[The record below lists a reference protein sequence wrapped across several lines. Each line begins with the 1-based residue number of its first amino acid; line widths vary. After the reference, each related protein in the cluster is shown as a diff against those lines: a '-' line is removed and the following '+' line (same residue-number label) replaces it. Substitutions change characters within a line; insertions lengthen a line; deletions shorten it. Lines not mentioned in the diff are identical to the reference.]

1 MARPP
6 TVRAFFTPEEPYP
19 VTLALLWL
27 ALAVAA
33 AAILLFSRLLVS
45 SADVI
50 ANRTGLG
57 RSFVGVMMLAT
68 ATSLPELVTGVSSIL
83 LVDQPDLAAGDAF
96 GSNLVNLVIIG
107 IIDLLWRNGPILVA
121 VGRGPIVVGFLGI
134 AVVGCTIVA
143 MLAHNATSFAETWPV
158 SPVSLALFL
167 VFLFGMFVIYRQEE
181 APQEEVSEKSGESLA
196 ARVSENTPIA
206 MLVIVGAAVVL
217 AKTGDQLAHEMGWE
231 ASFVGTQF
239 LAISTSLPEF
249 AASYAAVRI
258 GAPDLAIAN
267 LLGSNLFN
275 MGFVLFIDDVAF
287 VDGPLWTGIAG
298 IHLLTAAFAVV
309 MTVVVLAGLFAH
321 RRERREGRF
330 TWESLALIVL
340 YLAVSGLVF
349 GLA

>member
-1 MARPP
+1 MARPEW
-6 TVRAFFTPEEPYP
+6 VRAFFTPEEHCL

-27 ALAVAA
+27 ALAGGA

-50 ANRTGLG
+50 ADRTGLG
-57 RSFVGVMMLAT
+57 RSFVGVIMLAT

-121 VGRGPIVVGFLGI
+121 VGRAPIVVGSLGI

-143 MLAHNATSFAETWPV
+143 LLAHSGGAFAESWPV
-158 SPVSLALFL
+158 SPVSLMLFL
-167 VFLFGMFVIYRQEE
+167 VFLVGMFIIYRQEDS
-181 APQEEVSEKSGESLA
+181 PQEESSQGTDDTLSGA
-196 ARVSENTPIA
+196 FGKYTVA
-206 MLVIVGAAVVL
+206 MLVIVGAAVLL
-217 AKTGDQLAHEMGWE
+217 AWTGDRIAHEMGWE

-275 MGFVLFIDDVAF
+275 MGFVLVIDDVAY
-287 VDGPLWTGIAG
+287 VDGPLWSGIAG
-298 IHLLTAAFAVV
+298 IHLLTAAFAIV
-309 MTVVVLAGLFAH
+309 MTVVVLAGLLAH
-321 RRERREGRF
+321 KRQKREGRF

-340 YLAVSGLVF
+340 YAAASVLVF
-349 GLA
+349 TLA

>member
-1 MARPP
+1 M
-6 TVRAFFTPEEPYP
+6 
-19 VTLALLWL
+19 TLALLWL
-27 ALAVAA
+27 ALAGGA

-50 ANRTGLG
+50 ADRTGLG

-107 IIDLLWRNGPILVA
+107 IIDLMWRNGPILVA
-121 VGRGPIVVGFLGI
+121 VGRAPIVVGFLGI

-143 MLAHNATSFAETWPV
+143 MLAHNGGAFAESWPV
-158 SPVSLALFL
+158 SPLSLVLFL
-167 VFLFGMFVIYRQEE
+167 VFLVGMFVIYRQEDSPKE
-181 APQEEVSEKSGESLA
+181 ESSQENGETLTRA
-196 ARVSENTPIA
+196 FGKYTLA
-206 MLVIVGAAVVL
+206 MLVIVGAAVLL
-217 AKTGDQLAHEMGWE
+217 AWTGDQIAHKMGWE

-249 AASYAAVRI
+249 AASYAALRI

-275 MGFVLFIDDVAF
+275 MGFVLFIDDVAY
-287 VDGPLWTGIAG
+287 VDGPLWSGIAG

-340 YLAVSGLVF
+340 YVAASALVF

>member
-1 MARPP
+1 M
-6 TVRAFFTPEEPYP
+6 
-19 VTLALLWL
+19 TLVLLWL
-27 ALAVAA
+27 ALAGAA

-50 ANRTGLG
+50 ADRTGLG
-57 RSFVGVMMLAT
+57 RSFVGVIMLAT

-134 AVVGCTIVA
+134 AVVSCTIVA
-143 MLAHNATSFAETWPV
+143 LLAHSGGAFAESWPV
-158 SPVSLALFL
+158 SPVSLVLFL
-167 VFLFGMFVIYRQEE
+167 VFLVGMFVIYRQEE
-181 APQEEVSEKSGESLA
+181 APQEEPTGGNDETLTRAFGKYAV
-196 ARVSENTPIA
+196 A
-206 MLVIVGAAVVL
+206 MLVIVGAAVLL
-217 AKTGDQLAHEMGWE
+217 AWTGDQIAHKMGWE

-275 MGFVLFIDDVAF
+275 MGFVLFIDDVAY
-287 VDGPLWTGIAG
+287 VDGPIWSGIAG
-298 IHLLTAAFAVV
+298 IHLLTAGFAVV

-321 RRERREGRF
+321 RRQKREGRF
-330 TWESLALIVL
+330 TWESVSLIVL
-340 YLAVSGLVF
+340 YLAVSALVF

>member
-1 MARPP
+1 M
-6 TVRAFFTPEEPYP
+6 
-19 VTLALLWL
+19 TLALLWL

-181 APQEEVSEKSGESLA
+181 APQEEVSERNGETLPRA
-196 ARVSENTPIA
+196 FGKYAVA

-217 AKTGDQLAHEMGWE
+217 AKTGDRLAHEMGWE

-330 TWESLALIVL
+330 VATASSSTAERTGLRLGLGTESFEGRFTPL
-340 YLAVSGLVF
+340 YRIRSMYKK
-349 GLA
+349 

>member
-1 MARPP
+1 MARPEG
-6 TVRAFFTPEEPYP
+6 VRAFFTPEEPCL

-27 ALAVAA
+27 ALAGGA

-50 ANRTGLG
+50 ADRTGLG
-57 RSFVGVMMLAT
+57 RSFVGVIMLAT

-121 VGRGPIVVGFLGI
+121 VGRAPIVVGFLGI

-143 MLAHNATSFAETWPV
+143 LLAHSGGAFAESWPV
-158 SPVSLALFL
+158 SPVSLVLFL
-167 VFLFGMFVIYRQEE
+167 VFLVSMFVIYRQEDS
-181 APQEEVSEKSGESLA
+181 PQEESSGEYDDTLPRA
-196 ARVSENTPIA
+196 FGKYTIA
-206 MLVIVGAAVVL
+206 MLVIVGAAVLL
-217 AKTGDQLAHEMGWE
+217 AWTGDRIAHEMGWE

-249 AASYAAVRI
+249 AASYAALRI

-275 MGFVLFIDDVAF
+275 MGFVLFIDDVAY
-287 VDGPLWTGIAG
+287 VDGPLWSGIAG
-298 IHLLTAAFAVV
+298 IHLLTAAFAIV

-321 RRERREGRF
+321 RRQKKEGRF
-330 TWESLALIVL
+330 TWESLALIIL
-340 YLAVSGLVF
+340 YVAASVLVF
-349 GLA
+349 TLA

>member
-1 MARPP
+1 M
-6 TVRAFFTPEEPYP
+6 
-19 VTLALLWL
+19 TLALLWL
-27 ALAVAA
+27 ALAGGA

-50 ANRTGLG
+50 ADRTGLG
-57 RSFVGVMMLAT
+57 RSFVGVVMLAT

-107 IIDLLWRNGPILVA
+107 IIDLFWRNGPILVA
-121 VGRGPIVVGFLGI
+121 VGRAPIVVGFLGI

-143 MLAHNATSFAETWPV
+143 LLAHSGGAFAESWPV
-158 SPVSLALFL
+158 SPLSLVLFL
-167 VFLFGMFVIYRQEE
+167 VFLVGMFVIYRQEDS
-181 APQEEVSEKSGESLA
+181 PQEESSQGSDDTLPRAFGRYTV
-196 ARVSENTPIA
+196 A
-206 MLVIVGAAVVL
+206 MLVIVGAAVLL
-217 AKTGDQLAHEMGWE
+217 AWTGDQIAHKMGWE

-275 MGFVLFIDDVAF
+275 MGFVLFIDDVAY
-287 VDGPLWTGIAG
+287 VNGPLWSGEAIAG

-321 RRERREGRF
+321 KRQKREGRF

-340 YLAVSGLVF
+340 YAAASVLVF
-349 GLA
+349 SLA

>member
-1 MARPP
+1 MARPEG
-6 TVRAFFTPEEPYP
+6 VRAFFTPEEHCL

-27 ALAVAA
+27 ALAGAA

-50 ANRTGLG
+50 ADRTGLG

-181 APQEEVSEKSGESLA
+181 APQEEVSEKSGEALPRA
-196 ARVSENTPIA
+196 FGKYTVA

-217 AKTGDQLAHEMGWE
+217 AETGDRLAHEMGWE

-275 MGFVLFIDDVAF
+275 MGFVLFIDDVAYA
-287 VDGPLWTGIAG
+287 DGPLWSEIAG
-298 IHLLTAAFAVV
+298 IHLLTAGFAVV

-340 YLAVSGLVF
+340 YVAASVLVF

>member
-1 MARPP
+1 MARPDR
-6 TVRAFFTPEEPYP
+6 VRATFMPEERCL
-19 VTLALLWL
+19 VTLLLLWL
-27 ALAVAA
+27 ALAGGA

-50 ANRTGLG
+50 ADRTGLG
-57 RSFVGVMMLAT
+57 RSFVGVIMLAT

-121 VGRGPIVVGFLGI
+121 VGRAPIVVGSLGI

-143 MLAHNATSFAETWPV
+143 LLAHSGGAFAESWPV
-158 SPVSLALFL
+158 SPVSLMLFL
-167 VFLFGMFVIYRQEE
+167 VFLVSMFVIYRQEDS
-181 APQEEVSEKSGESLA
+181 PQEESSQ
-196 ARVSENTPIA
+196 ENDETLSRAFGKYFVA
-206 MLVIVGAAVVL
+206 MLVIVGAAVLL
-217 AKTGDQLAHEMGWE
+217 AWTGDQIAHKMGWE

-249 AASYAAVRI
+249 AASYAALRI

-275 MGFVLFIDDVAF
+275 MGFVLFIDDVAY
-287 VDGPLWTGIAG
+287 VDGPLWSGIAG
-298 IHLLTAAFAVV
+298 IHLLTAAFAIV

-321 RRERREGRF
+321 RRQKKEGRF

-340 YLAVSGLVF
+340 YVAASVLVF
-349 GLA
+349 TLA

>member
-1 MARPP
+1 MARPER
-6 TVRAFFTPEEPYP
+6 VRAFFTPEEHCL

-27 ALAVAA
+27 ALAGGA

-50 ANRTGLG
+50 AVRTGLG
-57 RSFVGVMMLAT
+57 RSFVGVVMLAT

-107 IIDLLWRNGPILVA
+107 IIDLMWRNGPILVA

-143 MLAHNATSFAETWPV
+143 MLAHSGGAFAESWPV

-167 VFLFGMFVIYRQEE
+167 VFLVGMFVIYRQEE
-181 APQEEVSEKSGESLA
+181 SPQEESSEASDETLA
-196 ARVSENTPIA
+196 RAFGKYTVA
-206 MLVIVGAAVVL
+206 MLVIVGSAVLL
-217 AKTGDQLAHEMGWE
+217 ALTGDQIAHKMGWE

-249 AASYAAVRI
+249 AASYAALRI

-275 MGFVLFIDDVAF
+275 MGFVLFIDDVAY

-340 YLAVSGLVF
+340 YVAASALVF

>member
-1 MARPP
+1 M
-6 TVRAFFTPEEPYP
+6 
-19 VTLALLWL
+19 TLALLWL

-181 APQEEVSEKSGESLA
+181 APQEEVSEKSGESIA

-217 AKTGDQLAHEMGWE
+217 AKTGDRLAHEMGWE

>member
-1 MARPP
+1 M
-6 TVRAFFTPEEPYP
+6 
-19 VTLALLWL
+19 TLLLLWL
-27 ALAVAA
+27 ALAGAA

-50 ANRTGLG
+50 ADRTGLG
-57 RSFVGVMMLAT
+57 RSFVGVIMLAT

-121 VGRGPIVVGFLGI
+121 VGRGPILVGLLGI
-134 AVVGCTIVA
+134 AVVGCAIVA
-143 MLAHNATSFAETWPV
+143 MLAHGSTELTENWPV
-158 SPVSLALFL
+158 SPVSFVLFL
-167 VFLFGMFVIYRQEE
+167 VFLIGMFALYRQEE
-181 APQEEVSEKSGESLA
+181 APQEEPSGGTHETLSKA
-196 ARVSENTPIA
+196 FGKYTAA
-206 MLVIVGAAVVL
+206 MLVIVGAAVLL
-217 AKTGDQLAHEMGWE
+217 AWTGDQIAHKMGWE

-267 LLGSNLFN
+267 LLGSNVFN
-275 MGFVLFIDDVAF
+275 MGFVLFIDDVAY
-287 VDGPLWTGIAG
+287 VDGPIWSGIAG
-298 IHLLTAAFAVV
+298 IHLLTAGFAAV

-321 RRERREGRF
+321 RRQKREGRF
-330 TWESLALIVL
+330 TWESVGLIAL
-340 YLAVSGLVF
+340 YLAASALVF